1 MPVSYTHLM
10 CIRDRGY
17 PFRGRP
23 MVFAFAVLIVWAM
36 FLAAWAPLI
45 GWIATVSYTHLLD
58 MKSGENYRMLD
69 HHPYTTA
76 EQDHVTAVSYT
87 HLG

>member
-1 MPVSYTHLM
+1 MSDYLSSL
-10 CIRDRGY
+10 GY

-45 GWIATVSYTHLLD
+45 GWIVSCNR
-58 MKSGENYRMLD
+58 SCA
-69 HHPYTTA
+69 PF
-76 EQDHVTAVSYT
+76 S
-87 HLG
+87 